1 MDIDKKD
8 VNGLIEN
15 LNDPDWDV
23 RNYIADILVKI
34 GEPALEPLIKAL
46 ENDNL
51 DIRMEAARV
60 LGRIGNKKALDP
72 LISAL
77 KDENVNFRKEVASA
91 IDKIIDKSR
100 TPK

>member
-23 RNYIADILVKI
+23 RNYITDILVKI

-46 ENDNL
+46 ENDDL

-72 LISAL
+72 LVSAL